1 MKKIISIVL
10 LIVFVTTIVA
20 CSNSDNTKTEDRVG
34 VYPYELSERE
44 EGLLRTFDLSGNSQI
59 ISFRAPSKAISLHVN
74 IYTLDE
80 NAKWNAI
87 SGGAISIGVDREP
100 LDELVGIF
108 AMQVHPDD
116 SMDFSITCGAMGLY
130 TMEPIA
136 SNVQITASTKVFLTY
151 FQEIELN
158 KEIPVALMVYDS
170 GTSIRAYS
178 LADYFEPTRFS
189 EMDLVQV
196 VTLTFLD
203 SDISF
208 SPACYLNCH

>member
-1 MKKIISIVL
+1 MKKIIL
-10 LIVFVTTIVA
+10 LFLLVVFATSPVA

-44 EGLLRTFDLSGNSQI
+44 EGLLRAFDLSGNSQI

-100 LDELVGIF
+100 LDGLVGIF
-108 AMQVHPDD
+108 AMQVHPDY